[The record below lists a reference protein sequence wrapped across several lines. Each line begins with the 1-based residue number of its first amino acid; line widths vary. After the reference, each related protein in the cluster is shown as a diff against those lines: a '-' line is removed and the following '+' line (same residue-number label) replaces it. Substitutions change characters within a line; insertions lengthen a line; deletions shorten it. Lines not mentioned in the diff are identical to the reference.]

1 MARCSFLKIEGG
13 GFFAKGERKCM
24 ILGTAIP
31 EIRVTKYCEGDFF
44 GCEIFREEMSKEK
57 K

>member
-1 MARCSFLKIEGG
+1 ME
-13 GFFAKGERKCM
+13 ERRAEM
-24 ILGTAIP
+24 HGSGTAIP

-57 K
+57 KG